1 MIFYYF
7 IKNTRLLKYILLHH
21 KKIIIQI
28 LYFQT
33 LIYCLKIQ
41 FKHFMDYKNHSR
53 YYKSVKNKR
62 KNIKNQY
69 QDFSKDERYEIKPE
83 YLKLFESIDFNLST
97 DNKTNNPPK
106 QFKKIQDLPVYND
119 LFIEASTEIDIYKET
134 ILRRIKT
141 REDWNKQPKQ
151 IIEDIAGFKPSI
163 IKKLNQ
169 LVKGN
174 EKIVV
179 DIIMNI
185 KNIEKK
191 ENIIILCSLL
201 FQKSRNEKTF
211 NENLINVLQL
221 INETY
226 KKKYNIKSFIQTF
239 NTFIIDFI
247 PEIKN
252 IDWVE
257 AEIFGIF
264 LNNYMKSNIETP
276 EEFYK
281 IIVGLMENYNINIF
295 HVIFKILIQEEEK
308 IIETIELAEKTEIIK
323 KKFNV
328 LNPYVVSNY
337 YNKPKNGLNYIFKTI
352 KDNESLYSGRNR
364 FLYMEIKDI
373 YKKYGF

>member
-1 MIFYYF
+1 
-7 IKNTRLLKYILLHH
+7 
-21 KKIIIQI
+21 
-28 LYFQT
+28 
-33 LIYCLKIQ
+33 
-41 FKHFMDYKNHSR
+41 MDYKNHSR

-211 NENLINVLQL
+211 NEILINVLQL

-252 IDWVE
+252 IDWDE

-281 IIVGLMENYNINIF
+281 IIIGLMENYNINVF

-308 IIETIELAEKTEIIK
+308 IIETIELAEKTEVIK

-337 YNKPKNGLNYIFKTI
+337 YNKPKNGLDYIFKTI

>member
-1 MIFYYF
+1 
-7 IKNTRLLKYILLHH
+7 
-21 KKIIIQI
+21 
-28 LYFQT
+28 
-33 LIYCLKIQ
+33 
-41 FKHFMDYKNHSR
+41 MDYKNHSK
-53 YYKSVKNKR
+53 YYKTAKNKR
-62 KNIKNQY
+62 KIIRNQY
-69 QDFSKDERYEIKPE
+69 QDFSKDERYKIKSE

-97 DNKTNNPPK
+97 TDKTNNPPK
-106 QFKKIQDLPVYND
+106 QFKKIQDLPVYNN
-119 LFIEASTEIDIYKET
+119 LFIEASTELDIYRET

-151 IIEDIAGFKPSI
+151 IIEDIAGFKPSL

-174 EKIVV
+174 EKSVV

-201 FQKSRNEKTF
+201 FQKLRNEKTF
-211 NENLINVLQL
+211 NEILINVLQL
-221 INETY
+221 TNETY
-226 KKKYNIKSFIQTF
+226 KKKYNINSFICIF

-252 IDWVE
+252 IEPVE

-276 EEFYK
+276 DEFYK
-281 IIVGLMENYNINIF
+281 IILGLLENYNINIF
-295 HVIFKILIQEEEK
+295 HVIFKILIQEEER

-323 KKFNV
+323 KKINT
-328 LNPYVVSNY
+328 LNPYVITNY
-337 YNKPKNGLNYIFKTI
+337 YNKSKNSLEYVFNII
-352 KDNESLYSGRNR
+352 KNNESLYSGRNR
-364 FLYMEIKDI
+364 FLYLEIKDI